1 MTATIAPATVV
12 SAPVANPVAPEDREL
27 EELAGALDSALAAVG
42 DLDPESRRVAGQL
55 QRALDDAHRA
65 ALVHLIRALRADA
78 RGKELLFAAA
88 DIPAVRMVLLM
99 HELIRPDPTTLAR
112 QALDEVR
119 PQLQSHGGDVTL
131 DRVADGVVYV
141 RLSGACNGCSM
152 SAVTMRNGVE
162 KVLQERLPGVAVEV
176 VPNEPG
182 PALIPLTEVGLRP
195 GAAADPSWCAALTLD
210 QIGTRDVVH
219 AVLHPPGG
227 DDVPVIV
234 VNIDG
239 QMAAYRDACAHLGM
253 SLAEADLDPTT
264 GELTCPWHGHTFDG
278 LSGESRSLP
287 GAQLDPLPL
296 RVDGGQV
303 WVRAQS

>member
-1 MTATIAPATVV
+1 MTATIAPGAELV
-12 SAPVANPVAPEDREL
+12 SGRGDPSVAPEDREP
-27 EELAGALDSALAAVG
+27 EDLAGALDAALAAVG
-42 DLDPESRRVAGQL
+42 ELDVASRRVAGQL

-65 ALVHLIRALRADA
+65 ALVHLIRALRNDP
-78 RGKELLFAAA
+78 RGKELLFAAV

-131 DRVADGVVYV
+131 DRVADGV
-141 RLSGACNGCSM
+141 
-152 SAVTMRNGVE
+152 
-162 KVLQERLPGVAVEV
+162 EV

-182 PALIPLTEVGLRP
+182 PALIPLGEVGLRS
-195 GAAADPSWCAALTLD
+195 GAAADPTWCAALTVDQLD
-210 QIGTRDVVH
+210 NRTVAHVL
-219 AVLHPPGG
+219 LHPTGEE
-227 DDVPVIV
+227 DVPVIV
-234 VNIDG
+234 VNLDG
-239 QMAAYRDACAHLGM
+239 QLAAYRDACAHLSM
-253 SLAEADLDPTT
+253 SLAEAELDPVT

-303 WVRAQS
+303 WVRARS